1 MKFFEN
7 LNFISNIFREPCD
20 FLIFTGPVTIYI
32 SLRSS
37 QPKVPRKKT
46 KTVVLMIRGT
56 FILKITKMGFGILIN
71 LLLGTLLY
79 GFLLPGRHFLFLLSS
94 YQNKRNKR
102 LTVIELRNKNKQ
114 NVISYISCEEISK
127 QLQFT

>member
-56 FILKITKMGFGILIN
+56 FVLKITKMGFGILIN
-71 LLLGTLLY
+71 HFWEPFFT
-79 GFLLPGRHFLFLLSS
+79 GFYCLEG
-94 YQNKRNKR
+94 
-102 LTVIELRNKNKQ
+102 
-114 NVISYISCEEISK
+114 ISYFYYHRTKIKGIK
-127 QLQFT
+127 DLQ